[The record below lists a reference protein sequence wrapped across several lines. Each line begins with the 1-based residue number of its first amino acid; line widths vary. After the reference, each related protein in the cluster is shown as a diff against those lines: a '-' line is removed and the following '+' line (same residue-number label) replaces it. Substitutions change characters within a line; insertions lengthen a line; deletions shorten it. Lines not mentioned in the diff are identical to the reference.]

1 MNNRGFTLL
10 ELLITIAL
18 LAVISLISF
27 VSVNKVIE
35 QSKVKDCENL
45 VLSIKSATKE
55 YVSDNRYKSNVD
67 SDGNMKVT
75 ISGNDLISGNYLT
88 STIVDPF
95 TKSNITPSS
104 IMIDIGLN
112 SDYSAKSVDV
122 KNSSGNKINCNNN
135 RW

>member
-55 YVSDNRYKSNVD
+55 YVSDNRYKSNFD